1 MNQRNDERK
10 VYDFAFI
17 GLGASNSLL
26 LISLIQKG
34 LLKNKRIIILE
45 GNSKSENDKTY
56 CFWASDEDSIVN
68 DLSKIISYRF
78 NKIKVDDDVIKSIH
92 NIPYH
97 YIRSIDLYDFTLDK
111 LNEVNIRVVRED
123 VQDLELYGDYN
134 CISTKKDSYKS
145 AYVFDSRPPIINN
158 LDNHILLK
166 QTFFG
171 LHIRCEGSPF
181 DPNVFEMMNFN
192 VDQNDFTQ
200 FMYIIPFSANNALVE
215 FTRFGSKPLEYEYAK
230 QLLDKYIIENFGSYE
245 ILHVESGS
253 IPMTTW
259 TNDVHPSKSVLR
271 TGTSANLIKPSTGY
285 GFKNMYLFAEA
296 VSRRIESNNLL
307 NFNKI
312 SLPTKRRFKFYD
324 SLLLIILFF
333 WPSKGKSIFSK
344 LFSKVPVK
352 TIFTFLDE
360 QTTLKD
366 EIKIFSALPI
376 LLFLK
381 ALFLYCVRSVMF
393 RYMLAFLFVLAYH
406 IIYFLQPDYLPY
418 FNYPILLIGFLVV
431 GIPHGALD
439 HVISKKNDKG
449 LFRFIAQYLF
459 LIIINFALWQINKTL
474 ALVLFI
480 CYSSFHF
487 GESEWIES
495 DGKIHSLKGKIH
507 SFFIGLAVLVFI
519 LVTHLDESKLII
531 SHIIGLSLN
540 VSDYLILPI
549 SILTFG
555 YLLIRISKSNSN
567 STIGLLFLLLLGLT
581 VPLFEAFWLYFIIQ
595 HSTNAWKHLKD
606 KLSMSSIQLF
616 SKALLYTSGAFVLFF
631 ILLWYSAYFKTID
644 NFWAIVFVFLSCIS
658 FPHFIIMHSFYKK

>member
-34 LLKNKRIIILE
+34 LLKNKRIIIFE

-56 CFWASDEDSIVN
+56 CFWASDEEAIVN
-68 DLSKIISYRF
+68 DLSQIISFRF
-78 NKIKVDDDVIKSIH
+78 DKIKVDDDVIKSIH

-97 YIRSIDLYDFTLDK
+97 YIRSIDLYNFTLDK
-111 LNEVNIRVVRED
+111 LNEENIHVVRED
-123 VQDLELYGDYN
+123 VQDLELDGDYN
-134 CISTKKDSYKS
+134 CISTKEDSYKS

-181 DPNVFEMMNFN
+181 DLDVFEMMNFN

-215 FTRFGSKPLEYEYAK
+215 FTRFGSKPLEYEYAT
-230 QLLDKYIIENFGSYE
+230 QLLDKYILENFGSYE
-245 ILHVESGS
+245 ILNAESGS

-259 TNDVHPSKSVLR
+259 TNAVHPSKSVLR

-296 VSRRIESNNLL
+296 VSKRIESNNLL

-312 SLPTKRRFKFYD
+312 SLPTKSRFKFYD

-344 LFSKVPVK
+344 LFSRVPIK
-352 TIFTFLDE
+352 RIFTFLDE
-360 QTTLKD
+360 QTNLKD
-366 EIKIFSALPI
+366 EIKIFSTLPV

-393 RYMLAFLFVLAYH
+393 RYLLAFLFVLGYN
-406 IIYFLQPDYLPY
+406 IIYFLQPDYLPF
-418 FNYPILLIGFLVV
+418 FNYPILLFGFLVV

-459 LIIINFALWQINKTL
+459 LIIINFALWQIDTTL

-480 CYSSFHF
+480 GYSSFHF

-495 DGKIHSLKGKIH
+495 DGKINSLKGKIH

-519 LVTHLDESKLII
+519 LITHLDESKLII

-540 VSDYLILPI
+540 VSDYLILPF

-555 YLLIRISKSNSN
+555 YLLIRTSKSNSN
-567 STIGLLFLLLLGLT
+567 STIGLLFLLLLGLL
-581 VPLFEAFWLYFIIQ
+581 VPLFEAFWLYFIFQ

-631 ILLWYSAYFKTID
+631 ILIWYSAYFKSIE
-644 NFWAIVFVFLSCIS
+644 NFWALVFVFLSCIS